1 MCIRDSNDS
10 DKKIRLQAALV
21 LAFMHQ
27 DEESIK
33 VLEELYYTVK
43 QNEKFYILEALGQ
56 LSTKQS
62 IPFLMKLL
70 SEPFMGIRV
79 TAASI
84 LIQSLYH

>member
-1 MCIRDSNDS
+1 
-10 DKKIRLQAALV
+10 
-21 LAFMHQ
+21 MHQ